1 MRNSELVSKT
11 TEKRQQETQ
20 RQKQPGMLSAL
31 EAAQEAEE
39 ELDMNTVLCK
49 MSHSSKEAVVLATI
63 ASQKL
68 LLRSVCSG

>member
-1 MRNSELVSKT
+1 MAF
-11 TEKRQQETQ
+11 Q
-20 RQKQPGMLSAL
+20 RQEPNRSIDLDVAATHGAASCSAL
-31 EAAQEAEE
+31 VTAQEAEK

-68 LLRSVCSG
+68 LLKSVCSG